1 MKWAV
6 DRIEDNIAILEN
18 IDTLEK
24 KEVAISLLPSSIYEG
39 SILRYQNN
47 TYIADIS
54 EEEIRRKLI
63 EEKFRKLR
71 NNN

>member
-18 IDTLEK
+18 INTLEK
-24 KEVAISLLPSSIYEG
+24 KEVAISLLPSSIHEG
-39 SILRYQNN
+39 SILIYQNN
-47 TYIADIS
+47 TYTADIF
-54 EEEIRRKLI
+54 EEEMRRKLI